1 MEASGAAD
9 DEPGLAGDDKL
20 RRGVRA
26 LEDVG
31 PRPGETLKEWAA
43 RIGTGCGWLEEHS
56 KPLRAEL
63 TRMVGVWVERGYV
76 LKNTPPRL
84 TYTHCRE
91 VIAAW
96 KHTFGP
102 VVLGTMRD
110 GWLGDVYAFA
120 EMKKAAKVMDKA
132 QPETRARLP
141 SRCLRW

>member
-91 VIAAW
+91 VMLRGSTPSARWCSARCA
-96 KHTFGP
+96 TAGSA
-102 VVLGTMRD
+102 TCMRS
-110 GWLGDVYAFA
+110 
-120 EMKKAAKVMDKA
+120 
-132 QPETRARLP
+132 PR
-141 SRCLRW
+141 